1 MVELVIFLHKVI
13 RIVCNDGRAVILTCL
28 LHNSGKVGNHLYQSL
43 FLLTQ
48 FNAGRQLSRD
58 FDTGLFCLAE
68 NRLDTCISILDERS
82 RITIKVDGL
91 FWIECHVLA
100 GIHFQDEVLQGTQT
114 NDTGDI
120 VRLFLCQTIQLTQFI
135 AGFLGCINHLR
146 HQVVSINYCTFAALH
161 LALGK
166 FHHTVREVHQPFTP
180 FEAQFVEQ
188 DGQYLEMV
196 ILFVAYHIN
205 HLVDGI
211 ICKAEFGSTYI
222 LRHVDGCTVR
232 TQQQLVVQPL
242 PREVRPYR
250 AIFFP
255 VEKAFLQAFHHLL
268 LTFEV
273 RV

>member
-1 MVELVIFLHKVI
+1 M
-13 RIVCNDGRAVILTCL
+13 
-28 LHNSGKVGNHLYQSL
+28 
-43 FLLTQ
+43 
-48 FNAGRQLSRD
+48 
-58 FDTGLFCLAE
+58 
-68 NRLDTCISILDERS
+68 DERS
-82 RITIKVDGL
+82 RITIKIDGL

-120 VRLFLCQTIQLTQFI
+120 VRLFLCQTIQFAQFI

-146 HQVVSINYCTFAALH
+146 HQVVSINYGTFTALH

-166 FHHTVREVHQPFTP
+166 FYHTVREVHQPFTP

-188 DGQYLEMV
+188 NGKYLKVV

-211 ICKAEFGSTYI
+211 ICKAEFSGTDI
-222 LRHVDGCTVR
+222 LRHVDGGTIR
-232 TQQQLVVQPL
+232 TQQQLVIQSL
-242 PREVRPYR
+242 AREVRPYR

-255 VEKAFLQAFHHLL
+255 VEETFL
-268 LTFEV
+268 
-273 RV
+273 